1 MAGLSAQRQCRLK
14 KSYPVDGNSLLGQNQ
29 ASTEIVGPQQVQKNS
44 AKVGENLAI
53 NMEKDMTSE
62 VVKLQA
68 LRAANLEQLNADI
81 DKICKT

>member
-1 MAGLSAQRQCRLK
+1 M
-14 KSYPVDGNSLLGQNQ
+14 
-29 ASTEIVGPQQVQKNS
+29 QKNS

-62 VVKLQA
+62 VVKLRA

-81 DKICKT
+81 DKGL